1 MYEKK
6 TFTLSIIK
14 TCGAFMKRVGALR
27 RRSGPNGTLAVKQVQ
42 SICFKLLLKDQE
54 TTDSLEPRKI
64 WW

>member
-27 RRSGPNGTLAVKQVQ
+27 RRSGPNGTLVVKQVQ